1 MHQQL
6 EALGEAVTDEQR
18 LAVFTAVITLDPGL
32 EQVLQDSMASAG
44 AGDGAPGFEPGL
56 ADRIQRSLAD
66 STRRQEAAGEPA
78 VLLVAP
84 KIRPW
89 VARLMRYS
97 TPSLSVLAYNEI
109 PENRRIR
116 VVAAVGR

>member
-1 MHQQL
+1 L
-6 EALGEAVTDEQR
+6 TSGA
-18 LAVFTAVITLDPGL
+18 P
-32 EQVLQDSMASAG
+32 DST
-44 AGDGAPGFEPGL
+44 PGFEPGL
-56 ADRIQRSLAD
+56 ADRIQQGLAER
-66 STRRQEAAGEPA
+66 TRRQEAAGEPA

-116 VVAAVGR
+116 VIAAVGR

>member
-1 MHQQL
+1 L
-6 EALGEAVTDEQR
+6 REALARYIAYAEQADALR
-18 LAVFTAVITLDPGL
+18 KTL
-32 EQVLQDSMASAG
+32 VNAC
-44 AGDGAPGFEPGL
+44 
-56 ADRIQRSLAD
+56 IY
-66 STRRQEAAGEPA
+66 PA

-89 VARLMRYS
+89 IAKLMRHS

-116 VVAAVGR
+116 VIAAVGR

>member
-1 MHQQL
+1 
-6 EALGEAVTDEQR
+6 
-18 LAVFTAVITLDPGL
+18 
-32 EQVLQDSMASAG
+32 
-44 AGDGAPGFEPGL
+44 
-56 ADRIQRSLAD
+56 
-66 STRRQEAAGEPA
+66 

-89 VARLMRYS
+89 VARLMRHS

-116 VVAAVGR
+116 IIAAVGR

>member
-1 MHQQL
+1 MVLAHGL
-6 EALGEAVTDEQR
+6 WLSRHALFVWRNEFKRRGIQAVAFGYPSR
-18 LAVFTAVITLDPGL
+18 
-32 EQVLQDSMASAG
+32 
-44 AGDGAPGFEPGL
+44 EPL
-56 ADRIQRSLAD
+56 ADNA
-66 STRRQEAAGEPA
+66 RRQEAAGEPA

-97 TPSLSVLAYNEI
+97 TPNLAVLAYNEI

-116 VVAAVGR
+116 VIAAVGR

>member
-1 MHQQL
+1 
-6 EALGEAVTDEQR
+6 
-18 LAVFTAVITLDPGL
+18 
-32 EQVLQDSMASAG
+32 VLQDSMAGGGDSAG
-44 AGDGAPGFEPGL
+44 LRTGARRQDSAAL
-56 ADRIQRSLAD
+56 ADRA
-66 STRRQEAAGEPA
+66 RRQEAAGEPA

-97 TPSLSVLAYNEI
+97 TPTSAVLAYNEI

-116 VVAAVGR
+116 VIAAVGADEHSVDCLHGG